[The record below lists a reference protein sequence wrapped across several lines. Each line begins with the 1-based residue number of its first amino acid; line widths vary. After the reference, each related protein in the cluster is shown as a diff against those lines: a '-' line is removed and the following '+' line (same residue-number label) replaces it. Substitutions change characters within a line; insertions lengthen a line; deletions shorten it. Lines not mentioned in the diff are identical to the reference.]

1 MLMSE
6 VGVSQ
11 MSGLRH
17 VANPHPVRVITVTS
31 GKGGVGKTNVSVN
44 MSVALAASGQNVLL
58 MDADL
63 GLANV
68 DVLLGMQPTY
78 NLSHVV
84 NGERSLEEVMVTGP
98 EGLRVIPASSGLK
111 NMAELSHAE
120 HAGLIRA
127 FSELNFNPDV
137 LVIDTAAGVSD
148 SVVTFSRASHE
159 VIVVVCDEPASIT
172 DAYATIKLLSRDHG
186 LYRFRIVA
194 NMVRSSQEGVELYK
208 KLVKVTNH
216 FLDATLDYMG
226 AVPYDDYLRKAI
238 QKQRSVVDAYPR
250 SKASIAFKKLAQKT
264 EQWPTPDSASGYLE
278 FFVER
283 LFKSSNDGTMTTYE

>member
-11 MSGLRH
+11 MSGLHH

-31 GKGGVGKTNVSVN
+31 GKGGVGKTNISVN

-68 DVLLGMQPTY
+68 DVLLGLQPAY

-127 FSELNFNPDV
+127 FSELSFNPDV

-264 EQWPTPDSASGYLE
+264 DQWPTPDSASGYLE

>member
-1 MLMSE
+1 
-6 VGVSQ
+6 
-11 MSGLRH
+11 MSGLRQ
-17 VANPHPVRVITVTS
+17 VANPNPVRVITVTS
-31 GKGGVGKTNVSVN
+31 GKGGVGKTNISVN

-68 DVLLGMQPTY
+68 DVLLGLQPAY

-84 NGERSLEEVMVTGP
+84 NGERSLEEVIVTGP
-98 EGLRVIPASSGLK
+98 EGVRVIPASSGLK
-111 NMAELSHAE
+111 NMAELSHVE

-127 FSELNFNPDV
+127 FSELSFNPDV

-208 KLVKVTNH
+208 KLVKVTNR

-264 EQWPTPDSASGYLE
+264 DQWPTPDSASGYLE

-283 LFKSSNDGTMTTYE
+283 LFKSTNDGTMTTYE

>member
-17 VANPHPVRVITVTS
+17 VANPNPVRVITVTS
-31 GKGGVGKTNVSVN
+31 GKGGVGKTNISVN

-68 DVLLGMQPTY
+68 DVLLGLQPAY

-84 NGERSLEEVMVTGP
+84 NGERSLEEVIVTGP
-98 EGLRVIPASSGLK
+98 EGVRVIPASSGLK
-111 NMAELSHAE
+111 NMAELSHVE

-127 FSELNFNPDV
+127 FSELSFNPDV

-208 KLVKVTNH
+208 KLVKVTNR

-264 EQWPTPDSASGYLE
+264 DQWPAPDSASGYLE

-283 LFKSSNDGTMTTYE
+283 LFKSSNNGTIDNL

>member
-1 MLMSE
+1 
-6 VGVSQ
+6 

-17 VANPHPVRVITVTS
+17 VANPNPVRVITVTS

-68 DVLLGMQPTY
+68 DVLLGLQPAY

-84 NGERSLEEVMVTGP
+84 NGERSLEEVVLTGP
-98 EGLRVIPASSGLK
+98 QGLKVIPASSGLK
-111 NMAELSHAE
+111 NMAELSHVE

-127 FSELNFNPDV
+127 FSELSINPDV
-137 LVIDTAAGVSD
+137 LMIDTAAGVSD

-186 LYRFRIVA
+186 LYRFRILA
-194 NMVRSSQEGVELYK
+194 NMVHSSQEGVELYK
-208 KLVKVTNH
+208 KLVKVTNR

-264 EQWPTPDSASGYLE
+264 DQWPTPDSASGYLE

-283 LFKSSNDGTMTTYE
+283 LFKSSNDGTTTIYE